1 MQLHHMPYDPSMA
14 YFRREPIAADDRM
27 VDLGGRKSKGASIRQ
42 PVILIDSAVL
52 ALVSL
57 ETIRVRDL
65 LMMVRRIF
73 QHVSW

>member
-1 MQLHHMPYDPSMA
+1 MTGWWIWVAESQ
-14 YFRREPIAADDRM
+14 
-27 VDLGGRKSKGASIRQ
+27 KGASIRQ